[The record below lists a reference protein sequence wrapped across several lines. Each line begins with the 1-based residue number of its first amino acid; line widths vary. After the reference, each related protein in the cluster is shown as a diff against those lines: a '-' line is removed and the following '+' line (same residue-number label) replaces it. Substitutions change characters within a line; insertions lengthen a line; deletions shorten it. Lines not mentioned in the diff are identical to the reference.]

1 MINFISS
8 FFYVLLHYFTLF
20 ILYIEVR
27 TKEINFMKDILKAV
41 SLVEVKTLSIEEL
54 YYYVKLLKELD
65 LLIVE
70 TPSTLDKEDY
80 CD

>member
-1 MINFISS
+1 
-8 FFYVLLHYFTLF
+8 
-20 ILYIEVR
+20 
-27 TKEINFMKDILKAV
+27 MKDILKAV